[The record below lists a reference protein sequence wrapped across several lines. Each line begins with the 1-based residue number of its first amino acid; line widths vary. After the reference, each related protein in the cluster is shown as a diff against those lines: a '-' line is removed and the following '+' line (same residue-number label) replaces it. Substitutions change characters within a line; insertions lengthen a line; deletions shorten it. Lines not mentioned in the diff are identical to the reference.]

1 MQSDPVALA
10 AQSLALYRELRD
22 ELRRI
27 LPEIGAAETSS
38 ILAMNEG
45 TARLRQAIQDADAA
59 LVAVSPPQLEAGGN
73 RLSRLLAERRQAMDE
88 VLALYKEGIA
98 QAESVKSLLTHD
110 LAAMR
115 AERQALEGYAP
126 RGQDVLG
133 GVINRQS

>member
-22 ELRRI
+22 ELRWI

-38 ILAMNEG
+38 ILAMDEG
-45 TARLRQAIQDADAA
+45 VARLRQAIQDADAA
-59 LVAVSPPQLEAGGN
+59 LAVSPPQPEAGGN

-110 LAAMR
+110 LAVMR